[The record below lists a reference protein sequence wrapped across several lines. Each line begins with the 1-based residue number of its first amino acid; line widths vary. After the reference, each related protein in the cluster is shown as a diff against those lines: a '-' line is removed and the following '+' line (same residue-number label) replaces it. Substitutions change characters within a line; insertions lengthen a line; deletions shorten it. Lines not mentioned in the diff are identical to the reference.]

1 MRPRLVV
8 LLLVL
13 LGCALGAG
21 AAQYGTLRKA
31 ESLRAKPYIDAKA
44 VMTLPAGAKV
54 ELLDRQGAWYRV
66 KSGRKTGWV
75 RMLNVAT
82 VASKP
87 AAMAKAPA
95 TGRAGT
101 GAVVATTGVR
111 ALNAGELATAVRN
124 DTELARLD
132 SYAVTETDAARFAA
146 QGKLKAIKLDYLPA
160 PEKTR

>member
-1 MRPRLVV
+1 MRPRLVL

-31 ESLRAKPYIDAKA
+31 EPLRVKPFVDAKT
-44 VMTLPAGAKV
+44 VMTLPAAARV
-54 ELLDRQGAWYRV
+54 ELLGRQGGWYQVR
-66 KSGRKTGWV
+66 SGRKSGWV

-82 VASKP
+82 VTATP
-87 AAMAKAPA
+87 TARAKAPA

-111 ALNAGELATAVRN
+111 ALNAGELAAAIRN

-160 PEKTR
+160 PEKAR